1 MYIRD
6 EDLSTLFANI
16 FNFFRCCSISIF
28 LNIFSYLSFD
38 FLFDPIRMATA
49 ARAILSI
56 ASIRYKK
63 SSTRFTFFF
72 FYFFVHN
79 VPFLFPE
86 DWHCFFFFHIK
97 IVIIS
102 ARKNSSASL
111 QVGFLIPRTHILY
124 SLSGPPFFSWKPQ
137 NTVFFLCSFLNK
149 SSTAI

>member
-1 MYIRD
+1 MYIR
-6 EDLSTLFANI
+6 EEELSTLFANI
-16 FNFFRCCSISIF
+16 FNFFWCCSISIF

-49 ARAILSI
+49 ASALLSI
-56 ASIRYKK
+56 ASIMYTK
-63 SSTRFTFFF
+63 SSRRFTFFF
-72 FYFFVHN
+72 FYYFVHI
-79 VPFLFPE
+79 VPFLLPE

-124 SLSGPPFFSWKPQ
+124 SLSGPPFLFMETSKYRIFSL
-137 NTVFFLCSFLNK
+137 FFS
-149 SSTAI
+149 